1 MQKRLNGF
9 GTSSLIFPKSF
20 EISNRLQFQVILKQL
35 RGRRAAI
42 HIEPYKEWMQRQIP
56 QAAVAARCPLC
67 DFPPSIAE
75 RGSLS

>member
-20 EISNRLQFQVILKQL
+20 EVSNRLQFQVILKQL

-42 HIEPYKEWMQRQIP
+42 HIEPYEEWMQRKIAL
-56 QAAVAARCPLC
+56 QAAVAA
-67 DFPPSIAE
+67 
-75 RGSLS
+75 